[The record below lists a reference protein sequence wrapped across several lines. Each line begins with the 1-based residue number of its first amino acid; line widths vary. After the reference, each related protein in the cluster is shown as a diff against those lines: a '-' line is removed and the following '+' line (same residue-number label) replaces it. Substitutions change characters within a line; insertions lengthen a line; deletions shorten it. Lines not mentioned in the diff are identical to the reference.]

1 MPLLSI
7 PRNNPDTR
15 PNAPGIRPIQATVI
29 LPASRNA
36 QWLGASRGTLRNTGN
51 GTAVM
56 NGKNDKL
63 ASAVL
68 SALLYTQVG
77 LCLIAVTFAVLKDR
91 PHAGPVVVAAM
102 QTLDTSVN

>member
-15 PNAPGIRPIQATVI
+15 PTAPGIRQIQAKVI
-29 LPASRNA
+29 LPASR
-36 QWLGASRGTLRNTGN
+36 TRNGWGPRAGCSETN

>member
-1 MPLLSI
+1 
-7 PRNNPDTR
+7 
-15 PNAPGIRPIQATVI
+15 
-29 LPASRNA
+29 
-36 QWLGASRGTLRNTGN
+36 
-51 GTAVM
+51 M